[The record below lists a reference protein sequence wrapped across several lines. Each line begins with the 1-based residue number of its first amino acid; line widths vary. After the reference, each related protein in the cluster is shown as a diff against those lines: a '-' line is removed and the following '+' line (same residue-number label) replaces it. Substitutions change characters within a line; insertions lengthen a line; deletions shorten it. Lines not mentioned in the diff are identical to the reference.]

1 MAQTGSRTFKC
12 SQQTPACPSI
22 QGPQS
27 AGPRPLLGESIGCHS
42 TISKVPIP
50 SAARQAWVSL
60 FFSSKIENEFVGESK
75 SPVLSVFPSFDLAF
89 ASACPISRP
98 PFSGLAPLHPKAS
111 R

>member
-12 SQQTPACPSI
+12 SQRTPACPSI

-27 AGPRPLLGESIGCHS
+27 AGPRPLLSESIGCHS
-42 TISKVPIP
+42 TIFKVPILL
-50 SAARQAWVSL
+50 AARQTWVSL
-60 FFSSKIENEFVGESK
+60 FFSSKKEKGLLES
-75 SPVLSVFPSFDLAF
+75 SLLSVFPSFDLAF
-89 ASACPISRP
+89 ASACPISSP